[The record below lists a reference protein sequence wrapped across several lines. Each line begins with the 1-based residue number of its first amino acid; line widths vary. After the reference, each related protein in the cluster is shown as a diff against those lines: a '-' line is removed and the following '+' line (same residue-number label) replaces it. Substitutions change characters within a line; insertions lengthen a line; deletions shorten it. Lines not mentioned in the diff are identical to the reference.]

1 MSNRRYWLSSLA
13 VGAMVAMS
21 PPAQAE
27 ARQIQ
32 QFDIPA
38 QDLGGALR
46 AFARASGVQVI
57 FDGKAVRGKRSEA
70 LRSRAGAEEALREL
84 LRGTGLAY
92 RRNGKI
98 FVVSPMRRIAQVP
111 VELASAAP
119 VAVAAQA
126 PAKEISDGAEIIVTA
141 QKKEEK
147 IGDVPIA
154 MTALSSAAL
163 DDHKI
168 EGGAELLRAVPN
180 MNFSKANF
188 SMYNISI
195 RGIGTKAISAS
206 SDPAVAV
213 SFNNTPLI
221 RNRLFE
227 SEFFDI
233 GRVEVLRGPQGT
245 LYGRNATG
253 GVVNIIPALPEQDFG
268 LEAKVEVGNFKSMRA
283 QGMIN
288 VPVTDTLAFRVS
300 GALTSRDGFDY
311 NTFTQR
317 RVNDRDLWSTRAIV
331 AWEPSDRF
339 RANVIWQHFEED
351 DNRSRTG
358 KQLCTRDPGPAT
370 IGGVAVPENIQ
381 GRLSQGCLP
390 GSLYDDAAYGTPNA
404 SGFAAVVAGNSGYVK
419 MGYIPGT
426 STVAPGL
433 RPGDPFAGAAQSRNL
448 REIATSIDPVF
459 RAKNDV
465 FQANLEFDVTDA
477 VKFVSQTAYARDRYF
492 SSQDYNRYVSAP
504 IFNDTSGLVNG
515 PPQIIIPLPPP
526 LPPLVFGEPPMPID
540 QSHAAPGGI
549 FCDPQLGCSDRILS
563 MDLSRSR
570 NRQWSQEF
578 RLQSDFDGPF
588 NFNLGVNY
596 LDFKSQDDYFVFNNL
611 YTFIAYNR
619 NNRNESGNFGSEF
632 EYSDCGPAV
641 TTRDCIYID
650 PNPVGL
656 LDEQGH
662 NYFRSRNDVRTK
674 SWGFFGEAYWDVA
687 ENVKVTAGL
696 RLTRDS
702 KSAVLYPSQ
711 LLLGGGVTGA
721 SGGTVSGGY
730 KANDP
735 LAQRWTKPTGRLVI
749 DWKPDWSFTDDSL
762 VYASASRGYKGG
774 GANPAR
780 PGISDVNVQFS
791 DISPTFK
798 AEYVNAFEVGMKN
811 SFDGGR
817 FTLNATG
824 FYYDYKDYQVSQI
837 VDRIALN
844 ENFDATS
851 WGLEFEAAW
860 RPSRAFRVDT
870 NLGYLKTRL
879 KSGSQSID
887 VMNRTQGDDDW
898 VIVRPFLQ
906 VPSNCIAPRAYVE
919 RIRQVDPSASFYEAF
934 YALCGES
941 KILAGSFDPAD
952 ALSYYASVFGFAYDP
967 FAAYNPATVGA
978 LVPYDPANPNA
989 WRSQVSG
996 APNGGRGF
1004 FADLGGNELPNSPRM
1019 TFNLGAQYTAFIE
1032 GGDWELT
1039 FRGDYYR
1046 QSKSF
1051 ARVYNTEYDRL
1062 KAWDNV
1068 NLAITL
1074 ARPADDFTL
1083 QLYVKNV
1090 FNKAPITDSFTN
1102 SDDSLLSTN
1111 VFTLDPRIIGF
1122 SATKRF

>member
-1 MSNRRYWLSSLA
+1 MSNRRYLLSSLA
-13 VGAMVAMS
+13 VGALVAVSS
-21 PPAQAE
+21 PARAE

-70 LRSRAGAEEALREL
+70 LRSRSGAEEALREL

-98 FVVSPMRRIAQVP
+98 FIVSPTRRIAQVP
-111 VELASAAP
+111 VEIASAAP
-119 VAVAAQA
+119 VAVATQVSAND
-126 PAKEISDGAEIIVTA
+126 ISDAAEIIVTA

-227 SEFFDI
+227 SEFFDVQ
-233 GRVEVLRGPQGT
+233 RVEVLRGPQGT

-253 GVVNIIPALPEQDFG
+253 GVVNVIPALPEQDFG
-268 LEAKVEVGNFKSMRA
+268 LDAKVEVGNYKSMRVS
-283 QGMIN
+283 GMVN
-288 VPVTDTLAFRVS
+288 VPVTDTLAFRLT

-311 NTFTQR
+311 NTFTQK
-317 RVNDRDLWSTRAIV
+317 RVNDRDLWSTRATL

-339 RANVIWQHFEED
+339 RANVIWQHFKED

-370 IGGVAVPENIQ
+370 IGGIALSEDVQ

-390 GSLYDDAAYGTPNA
+390 GSPYDDAAYGTPNA
-404 SGFAAVVAGNSGYVK
+404 SGFAPVVAGNSGYVN
-419 MGYIPGT
+419 MGYLPGT
-426 STVAPGL
+426 FTVVPGL
-433 RPGDPFAGAAQSRNL
+433 KFGDPFANGVQSRNL

-465 FQANLEFDVTDA
+465 FQGNLEFDVTDA

-492 SSQDYNRYVSAP
+492 STQDYNRYVSIP
-504 IFNDTSGLVNG
+504 IFNDTSGLVDG
-515 PPQIIIPLPPP
+515 GQLIIPMPPP
-526 LPPLVFGEPPMPID
+526 LPPLVIGETPDPID

-549 FCDPQLGCSDRILS
+549 FCDEQLGCSDRILS

-578 RLQSDFDGPF
+578 RVQSSFDGPF

-619 NNRNESGNFGSEF
+619 NNRQIDGTRGSEF
-632 EYSDCGPAV
+632 RYEYCAPDV
-641 TTRDCIYID
+641 TTRDCVYVD
-650 PNPVGL
+650 PNPIGS
-656 LDEQGH
+656 LDELGH

-674 SWGFFGEAYWDVA
+674 SWGLFGEAYLDVA
-687 ENVKVTAGL
+687 DNVKVTVGA
-696 RLTRDS
+696 RLTRDT
-702 KSAVLYPSQ
+702 KRAVLYPSQ
-711 LLLGGGVTGA
+711 LLLGGGVTGT
-721 SGGTVSGGY
+721 SGGSISGGY

-735 LAQRWTKPTGRLVI
+735 LVQRWTKPTGRLVI
-749 DWKPDWSFTDDSL
+749 DWKPNWSFTDDSL

-780 PGISDVNVQFS
+780 PGIDDANVQFS
-791 DISPTFK
+791 GISPTFK
-798 AEYVNAFEVGMKN
+798 AEYVNAFEVGIKN

-817 FTLNATG
+817 FTFNATG
-824 FYYDYKDYQVSQI
+824 FYYDYKDYQISQI

-860 RPSRAFRVDT
+860 RPSRAFRVDA

-879 KSGSQSID
+879 KDGSQSID
-887 VMNRTQGDDDW
+887 VTNRTQGDDDW
-898 VIVRPFLQ
+898 VVVRPFLQ

-919 RIRQVDPSASFYEAF
+919 RILQLDPTASNGFAF
-934 YALCGES
+934 YALCGQS
-941 KILAGSFDPAD
+941 KKTAGSFDPAD
-952 ALSYYASVFGFAYDP
+952 PLGFWSSAFGFAYDP
-967 FAAYNPATVGA
+967 FAPYDPTKVGA
-978 LVPYDPANPNA
+978 LVPFDPANPNA

-996 APNGGRGF
+996 APNSGRGF
-1004 FADLGGNELPNSPRM
+1004 FADLGGNELPNSPRV
-1019 TFNLGAQYTAFIE
+1019 TFNLGAQYTFFIG

-1068 NLAITL
+1068 NAAITL
-1074 ARPADDFTL
+1074 TRPGDDFAL
-1083 QLYVKNV
+1083 QFYVKNV
-1090 FNKAPITDSFTN
+1090 FNKAPITDAFTN

-1122 SATKRF
+1122 NATKRF

>member
-1 MSNRRYWLSSLA
+1 MRNIELSCAPRMVSLMA
-13 VGAMVAMS
+13 LGIALAA
-21 PPAQAE
+21 PAAAQE
-27 ARQIQ
+27 A
-32 QFDIPA
+32 
-38 QDLGGALR
+38 
-46 AFARASGVQVI
+46 ASGAGQDVA
-57 FDGKAVRGKRSEA
+57 DGN
-70 LRSRAGAEEALREL
+70 L
-84 LRGTGLAY
+84 
-92 RRNGKI
+92 
-98 FVVSPMRRIAQVP
+98 
-111 VELASAAP
+111 
-119 VAVAAQA
+119 
-126 PAKEISDGAEIIVTA
+126 IIVTA
-141 QKKEEK
+141 QKRAEA
-147 IGDVPIA
+147 IQDVPIA
-154 MTALSSAAL
+154 VSAFSAETL
-163 DDHKI
+163 GAYKI
-168 EGGAELLRAVPN
+168 EGGSELLRAVPN
-180 MNFSKANF
+180 VNFSKSNF
-188 SMYNISI
+188 SMYNFSI

-268 LEAKVEVGNFKSMRA
+268 LETKVEVGNYKSMRL

-288 VPVTDTLAFRVS
+288 VPVTETLAFRLS

-311 NTFTQR
+311 NTVTQR

-419 MGYIPGT
+419 MGYIAGT
-426 STVAPGL
+426 SDIAPGL
-433 RPGDPFAGAAQSRNL
+433 LPGDPFAGSVQSRNL

-465 FQANLEFDVTDA
+465 FQGNLEFDVSDA

-492 SSQDYNRYVSAP
+492 STQDYNRYASRPV
-504 IFNDTSGLVNG
+504 FTDTSGLVNG

-526 LPPLVFGEPPMPID
+526 LPPLVLGEEPMPID
-540 QSHAAPGGI
+540 QSHAAPGGV
-549 FCDPQLGCSDRILS
+549 FCDPQLGCSNRILA

-619 NNRNESGNFGSEF
+619 NNRNDSGEFGSEF
-632 EYSDCGPAV
+632 EYADCGPAV
-641 TTRDCIYID
+641 TTRDCVYID
-650 PNPVGL
+650 PNPIAS
-656 LDEQGH
+656 LDGQGH
-662 NYFRSRNDVRTK
+662 NYFRSWNDVRTK
-674 SWGFFGEAYWDVA
+674 SLGLFGEAYWEVA
-687 ENVKVTAGL
+687 DNVKVTAGL
-696 RLTRDS
+696 RLTRDN
-702 KSAVLYPSQ
+702 KRAILYPSQ
-711 LLLGGGVTGA
+711 LLLGGGVTGG
-721 SGGTVSGGY
+721 SGGSVSGGY
-730 KANDP
+730 PANPP
-735 LAQRWTKPTGRLVI
+735 LVQRWTKPTGRLVI

-762 VYASASRGYKGG
+762 VYVSASRGYKGG

-780 PGISDVNVQFS
+780 PGISDINVKFF

-798 AEYVNAFEVGMKN
+798 AEYVNAFEMGIKN

-860 RPSRAFRVDT
+860 RPSRAFRVDA
-870 NLGYLKTRL
+870 NLGYLQTRL
-879 KSGSQSID
+879 KKGSQSID

-898 VIVRPFLQ
+898 VVVRPFLQ

-919 RIRQVDPSASFYEAF
+919 KIREVDPSAALFEAF
-934 YALCGES
+934 YALCGQS
-941 KILAGSFDPAD
+941 SQSYGGSFDPAD
-952 ALSYYASVFGFAYDP
+952 PLGYYASVFGFAYDP

-989 WRSQVSG
+989 WRGQVSG

-1004 FADLGGNELPNSPRM
+1004 FADLGGNELPNSPRV
-1019 TFNLGAQYTAFIE
+1019 TVNLGAQYTAFIN

-1068 NLAITL
+1068 NLAVTL
-1074 ARPADDFTL
+1074 TRPADDLTF

-1090 FNKAPITDSFTN
+1090 FNKTPITDAFTN

-1111 VFTLDPRIIGF
+1111 VFTLDPRIVGF

>member
-1 MSNRRYWLSSLA
+1 VA
-13 VGAMVAMS
+13 VGCLALTANAAS
-21 PPAQAE
+21 
-27 ARQIQ
+27 ARDRVIVYK
-32 QFDIPA
+32 IPA
-38 QDLGGALR
+38 QSLDRALR
-46 AFARASGVQVI
+46 DFGLQSGMTIMGESVIISGKTSAGFSQRA
-57 FDGKAVRGKRSEA
+57 DAETA
-70 LRSRAGAEEALREL
+70 LRTL
-84 LRGTGLAY
+84 LRGTGLSY
-92 RRNGKI
+92 RRDGDV
-98 FVVSPMRRIAQVP
+98 FVVTQSGNASPA
-111 VELASAAP
+111 ASAAP
-119 VAVAAQA
+119 AAA
-126 PAKEISDGAEIIVTA
+126 EIEDDNEIIVTA
-141 QKKEEK
+141 QKREEK
-147 IGDVPIA
+147 IIDVPIA
-154 MTALSSAAL
+154 MTAMSAQAL
-163 DDHKI
+163 DDRKI
-168 EGGAELLRAVPN
+168 EGGSELLRAVPN
-180 MNFSKANF
+180 VNFSKSNF
-188 SMYNISI
+188 SMYNFSI

-227 SEFFDI
+227 SEFFDMQ
-233 GRVEVLRGPQGT
+233 RVEVLRGPQGT

-253 GVVNIIPALPEQDFG
+253 GVVNLIPALPDASDFG
-268 LEAKVEVGNFKSMRA
+268 LDAKVEVGNYKTMRA
-283 QGMIN
+283 SGMIN
-288 VPVTDTLAFRVS
+288 VPLTDTLAVRVA
-300 GALTSRDGFDY
+300 GALTSREGFDY
-311 NTFTQR
+311 NSFTEK
-317 RVNDRDLWSTRAIV
+317 RVNGRELWSSRASV
-331 AWEPSDRF
+331 QWEPSDRL
-339 RANVIWQHFEED
+339 RINAIWQHFEED

-370 IGGVAVPENIQ
+370 IGGVAVPESIQ

-404 SGFAAVVAGNSGYVK
+404 SGFAAVVAGYSGYVK

-426 STVAPGL
+426 SDIAPGL
-433 RPGDPFAGAAQSRNL
+433 RPGDPFAGSVQSRNL

-459 RAKNDV
+459 RAKNDI
-465 FQANLEFDVTDA
+465 FQGNLEFDVTDA
-477 VKFVSQTAYARDRYF
+477 VKFVSQTAYARDRYY

-504 IFNDTSGLVNG
+504 VFTDTSGLVNG
-515 PPQIIIPLPPP
+515 PPQIVIPLPPP
-526 LPPLVFGEPPMPID
+526 LPPLVLGEEPQPID

-619 NNRNESGNFGSEF
+619 NNRDNSGDFGSEF
-632 EYSDCGPAV
+632 EYADCGPDV

-650 PNPVGL
+650 PNPIGS

-662 NYFRSRNDVRTK
+662 NYFRSRNNVRTK
-674 SWGFFGEAYWDVA
+674 SWGFFGEGYWNVA
-687 ENVKVTAGL
+687 DNVKITAGL

-711 LLLGGGVTGA
+711 LLLGGGGPFGT
-721 SGGTVSGGY
+721 SGGQISGGY
-730 KANDP
+730 TANEP
-735 LAQRWTKPTGRLVI
+735 LDQRWSKPTGRLVV

-780 PGISDVNVQFS
+780 PGINRGNVQFG

-798 AEYVNAFEVGMKN
+798 AEYVNAFEIGTKN

-817 FTLNATG
+817 LTLNATG

-860 RPSRAFRVDT
+860 RPSRAFRVDA
-870 NLGYLKTRL
+870 NLGYLRTRL
-879 KSGSQSID
+879 KEGSRSID

-898 VIVRPFLQ
+898 VVVRPFLQ

-919 RIRQVDPSASFYEAF
+919 RIRALDPNASFFEAF

-941 KILAGSFDPAD
+941 KNLAGSFDPAD
-952 ALSYYASVFGFAYDP
+952 VRGTYASIFGFAYDP

-978 LVPYDPANPNA
+978 LVPFDPANPDA

-1004 FADLGGNELPNSPRM
+1004 YADLGGNELPNSPRV
-1019 TFNLGAQYTAFIE
+1019 TFNLGAQYTFFLG

-1051 ARVYNTEYDRL
+1051 SRVYNTEYDRL

-1068 NLAITL
+1068 NAAITL
-1074 ARPADDFTL
+1074 TRPSDDFAL

-1090 FNKAPITDSFTN
+1090 FNKTPITDTFTN

-1111 VFTLDPRIIGF
+1111 VFTLDPRIVGF

>member
-1 MSNRRYWLSSLA
+1 
-13 VGAMVAMS
+13 MVSFMA
-21 PPAQAE
+21 
-27 ARQIQ
+27 
-32 QFDIPA
+32 
-38 QDLGGALR
+38 LGIAL
-46 AFARASGVQVI
+46 
-57 FDGKAVRGKRSEA
+57 
-70 LRSRAGAEEALREL
+70 
-84 LRGTGLAY
+84 
-92 RRNGKI
+92 
-98 FVVSPMRRIAQVP
+98 
-111 VELASAAP
+111 AAP
-119 VAVAAQA
+119 AAAQEA
-126 PAKEISDGAEIIVTA
+126 ASSAGQDVADGNLIIVTA
-141 QKKEEK
+141 QKRAEA
-147 IGDVPIA
+147 IQDVPIA
-154 MTALSSAAL
+154 VSAFSAETL
-163 DDHKI
+163 GAYKI
-168 EGGAELLRAVPN
+168 EGGSELLRAVPN
-180 MNFSKANF
+180 VNFSKSNF
-188 SMYNISI
+188 SMYNFSI

-268 LEAKVEVGNFKSMRA
+268 LETKVEVGNYKSMRL

-288 VPVTDTLAFRVS
+288 VPVTETLAFRLS

-311 NTFTQR
+311 NTVTQR

-339 RANVIWQHFEED
+339 QANVIWQHFEED

-390 GSLYDDAAYGTPNA
+390 GSLYDDAAYETPNA

-426 STVAPGL
+426 SDIAPGL
-433 RPGDPFAGAAQSRNL
+433 LAGDPFAGSVQSRNL

-465 FQANLEFDVTDA
+465 FQGNLEFDVSDA

-492 SSQDYNRYVSAP
+492 STQDYNRYASRPV
-504 IFNDTSGLVNG
+504 FTDTSGLVNG

-526 LPPLVFGEPPMPID
+526 LPPLVLGQEPMPID
-540 QSHAAPGGI
+540 QSHAAPGGV
-549 FCDPQLGCSDRILS
+549 FCDPQLGCSNRILA

-619 NNRNESGNFGSEF
+619 NNRNDSGEFGSEF
-632 EYSDCGPAV
+632 EYADCGPAV
-641 TTRDCIYID
+641 TTRDCVYID
-650 PNPVGL
+650 PNPIAS
-656 LDEQGH
+656 LDGQGH

-674 SWGFFGEAYWDVA
+674 SLGLFGEAYWEVA
-687 ENVKVTAGL
+687 DNVKVTAGL
-696 RLTRDS
+696 RLTRDN
-702 KSAVLYPSQ
+702 KRAILYPSQ
-711 LLLGGGVTGA
+711 LLLGGGVTGG
-721 SGGTVSGGY
+721 SGGSVSGGY
-730 KANDP
+730 PANPP
-735 LAQRWTKPTGRLVI
+735 LVQRWTKPTGRLVV

-762 VYASASRGYKGG
+762 VYVSASRGYKGG

-780 PGISDVNVQFS
+780 PGISDINVKFF

-798 AEYVNAFEVGMKN
+798 AEYVNAFEMGIKN

-860 RPSRAFRVDT
+860 RPSRAFRVDA
-870 NLGYLKTRL
+870 NLGYLQTRL
-879 KSGSQSID
+879 KKGSQSID

-898 VIVRPFLQ
+898 VVVRPFLQ

-919 RIRQVDPSASFYEAF
+919 KIREVDPSAALFEAF
-934 YALCGES
+934 YALCGQS
-941 KILAGSFDPAD
+941 SQSYGGSFDPAD
-952 ALSYYASVFGFAYDP
+952 PLGYYASVFGFAYDP
-967 FAAYNPATVGA
+967 FAAYNPATAGA

-989 WRSQVSG
+989 WRGQVSG

-1004 FADLGGNELPNSPRM
+1004 FADLGGNELPNSPRV
-1019 TFNLGAQYTAFIE
+1019 TVNLGAQYTAFIN

-1062 KAWDNV
+1062 KAWDNF
-1068 NLAITL
+1068 NLAVTL
-1074 ARPADDFTL
+1074 TRPADDLTF

-1090 FNKAPITDSFTN
+1090 FNKTPITDAFTN

-1111 VFTLDPRIIGF
+1111 VFTLDPRIVGF

>member
-1 MSNRRYWLSSLA
+1 LKPCALFPLEPFSNISHGTFRILLARLLRRFLGGVRAARSVTPLFRRANVVNIVIDINVNIGQFRGWRKLRPLAAHKKGEGMRNFEFSCAPRMVSLMA
-13 VGAMVAMS
+13 LGIALAA
-21 PPAQAE
+21 PAA
-27 ARQIQ
+27 
-32 QFDIPA
+32 A
-38 QDLGGALR
+38 QDA
-46 AFARASGVQVI
+46 AS
-57 FDGKAVRGKRSEA
+57 S
-70 LRSRAGAEEALREL
+70 AG
-84 LRGTGLAY
+84 
-92 RRNGKI
+92 
-98 FVVSPMRRIAQVP
+98 Q
-111 VELASAAP
+111 
-119 VAVAAQA
+119 
-126 PAKEISDGAEIIVTA
+126 DGADGNIIIVTA
-141 QKKEEK
+141 QKRAEA
-147 IGDVPIA
+147 IQDVPIA
-154 MTALSSAAL
+154 VSAFSAETL
-163 DDHKI
+163 GAYKI
-168 EGGAELLRAVPN
+168 EGGSELLRAVPN
-180 MNFSKANF
+180 VNFSKSNF
-188 SMYNISI
+188 SMYNFSI

-268 LEAKVEVGNFKSMRA
+268 LETKVEVGNYKSMRL
-283 QGMIN
+283 QGMVN
-288 VPVTDTLAFRVS
+288 VPVTETLAFRLS

-311 NTFTQR
+311 NTVTQR

-426 STVAPGL
+426 SDIAPGL
-433 RPGDPFAGAAQSRNL
+433 LPGDPFAGSVQSRNL

-465 FQANLEFDVTDA
+465 FQGNLEFDVTDA

-492 SSQDYNRYVSAP
+492 STQDYNRYASRPV
-504 IFNDTSGLVNG
+504 FTDTSGLVNG

-526 LPPLVFGEPPMPID
+526 LPPLVLGEEPMPID
-540 QSHAAPGGI
+540 QSHAAPGGV
-549 FCDPQLGCSDRILS
+549 FCDPQLGCSDRILA

-619 NNRNESGNFGSEF
+619 NNRNDSGEFGSEF
-632 EYSDCGPAV
+632 EYADCGPAV

-650 PNPVGL
+650 PNPIAS
-656 LDEQGH
+656 LDGQGH

-674 SWGFFGEAYWDVA
+674 SLGLFGEAYWEVA
-687 ENVKVTAGL
+687 DNVKVTAGL
-696 RLTRDS
+696 RLTRDY
-702 KSAVLYPSQ
+702 KRAILYPSQ
-711 LLLGGGVTGA
+711 LLLGGGVTGG
-721 SGGTVSGGY
+721 SGGSVSGGY
-730 KANDP
+730 PANRP
-735 LAQRWTKPTGRLVI
+735 LVQRWTKPTGRLVI

-762 VYASASRGYKGG
+762 VYASVSRGYKGG

-780 PGISDVNVQFS
+780 PGISDLNVKFF

-798 AEYVNAFEVGMKN
+798 AEYVNALEVGMKN

-860 RPSRAFRVDT
+860 RPSRAFRVDA
-870 NLGYLKTRL
+870 NLGYLQTRL
-879 KSGSQSID
+879 KKGSQSID

-898 VIVRPFLQ
+898 VVVRPFLQ

-919 RIRQVDPSASFYEAF
+919 KIREVDPSAALFEAF
-934 YALCGES
+934 YALCGQS
-941 KILAGSFDPAD
+941 SQSYGGSFDPAD
-952 ALSYYASVFGFAYDP
+952 PLGYYASVFGFAYDP

-989 WRSQVSG
+989 WRPQVSG

-1004 FADLGGNELPNSPRM
+1004 FADLGGNELPNAPRV
-1019 TFNLGAQYTAFIE
+1019 TVNLGAQYTAFIN

-1068 NLAITL
+1068 NLAVTL
-1074 ARPADDFTL
+1074 ARPADDLTF

-1090 FNKAPITDSFTN
+1090 FNKTPITDAFTN